1 MNISRLPRK
10 AFETVEQPI
19 ASVSESLLEKD
30 AFMDALAVA
39 WRLRR
44 RLTHRLEAGAAAWL
58 HLCGLPTRG
67 DVTQVVNQIGGLQRE
82 LRELRREVEA
92 R

>member
-1 MNISRLPRK
+1 MMNMPDIETSCRL
-10 AFETVEQPI
+10 AFDAIERPV
-19 ASVSESLLEKD
+19 AAASESWLQSD
-30 AFMDALAVA
+30 AYMDALAVA

-67 DVTQVVNQIGGLQRE
+67 DVTQVVNQLASLERE
-82 LRELRREVEA
+82 LREQRS
-92 R
+92 

>member
-1 MNISRLPRK
+1 MMNMPDIETSWRQ
-10 AFETVEQPI
+10 AFDAVERPL
-19 ASVSESLLEKD
+19 ATAAESWLQTD
-30 AFMDALAVA
+30 IYMDALAVA

-67 DVTQVVNQIGGLQRE
+67 DVTQVVNQLASLERE
-82 LRELRREVEA
+82 LREQRS
-92 R
+92 